1 MQKTLQRLLEPTD
14 GLVSRLE
21 VLEGPTGRRKWPD
34 EVKARIVTETLAPGA
49 KVREV
54 ADRHGVTPQYVTTWR
69 RLAREGR
76 LVLTQED
83 AAAFV
88 PMVVEA
94 RPEPRAVPPSSHAS
108 AIEIETAGVVVRL
121 PPESSAARIGAVV
134 AALRKSA

>member
-1 MQKTLQRLLEPTD
+1 MEPGD
-14 GLVSRLE
+14 GPVSRLE

-34 EVKARIVTETLAPGA
+34 EVKARIVAETLAPGA

-76 LVLTQED
+76 LILTEED

-88 PMVVEA
+88 PMVVET
-94 RPEPRAVPPSSHAS
+94 RPEPRAVPPSSHATS
-108 AIEIETAGVVVRL
+108 IEIETAGVVVRL
-121 PPESSAARIGAVV
+121 PLESSAARIGAVV